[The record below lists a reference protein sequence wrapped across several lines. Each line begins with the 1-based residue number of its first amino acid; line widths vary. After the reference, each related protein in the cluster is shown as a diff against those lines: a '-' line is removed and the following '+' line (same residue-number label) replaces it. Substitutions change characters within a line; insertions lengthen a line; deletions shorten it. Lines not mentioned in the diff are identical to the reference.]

1 MLALKKKQ
9 VKQMWCDEEIFLP
22 EPGQSEH
29 DDQCRVCEW
38 MDSIGLLYHAI
49 PNAGKRSYLQAAFLR
64 AEGMRKGVPD
74 LFIAEPR
81 GAYHGMYLE
90 MKSARGGRLS
100 KEQKE
105 TISLLRWKGYYVAV
119 AHGYEDA
126 ITQIS
131 DYSNGTV

>member
-1 MLALKKKQ
+1 
-9 VKQMWCDEEIFLP
+9 MWCDEEISLQDKK
-22 EPGQSEH
+22 QSEH
-29 DDQCRVCEW
+29 DDQCRVCGW
-38 MDSIGLLYHAI
+38 MDSMGMLYHAI

-81 GAYHGMYLE
+81 GKYHGMYLE
-90 MKSARGGRLS
+90 MKALRGGGLS
-100 KEQKE
+100 TNQKE
-105 TISLLRWKGYYVAV
+105 TIALLRGKGYYVAV